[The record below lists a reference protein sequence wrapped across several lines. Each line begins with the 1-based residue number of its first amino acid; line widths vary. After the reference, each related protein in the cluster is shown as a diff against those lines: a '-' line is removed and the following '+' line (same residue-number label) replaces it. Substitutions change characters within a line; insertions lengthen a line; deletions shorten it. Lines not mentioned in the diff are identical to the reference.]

1 MVKTLISTIVVVL
14 LFAFGAVFEYKFIDK
29 SFNEFDD
36 RLAVLYEKSESKA
49 ATIDDVL
56 SVQQFWI
63 KSKKSLHAVIPHT
76 EIKEIDLWLSE
87 AVRLT
92 EQNNFDEA
100 MQKIEVLRELCEQ
113 IPTTF
118 KLKFENIF

>member
-1 MVKTLISTIVVVL
+1 MVKTLISTIVAVL
-14 LFAFGAVFEYKFIDK
+14 LFAFGALFEYKFIDK

-36 RLAVLYEKSESKA
+36 RLSVLYEKSESKD

-63 KSKKSLHAVIPHT
+63 KSKKSLHTVIPHT

-92 EQNNFDEA
+92 EQYNFDEA